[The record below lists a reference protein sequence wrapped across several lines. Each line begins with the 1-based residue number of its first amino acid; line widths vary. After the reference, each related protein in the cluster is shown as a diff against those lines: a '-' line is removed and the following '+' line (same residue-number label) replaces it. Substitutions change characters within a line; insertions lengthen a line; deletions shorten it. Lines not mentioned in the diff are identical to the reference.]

1 MNRDNLNA
9 ENKFIFSAE
18 DSEDAKS
25 VCNFANKSSLELPVN
40 AFSNFEKDATNAET
54 PTKVARYEDG
64 TEIVDE
70 LRAVSSQAAYTLAQG
85 QEPNISCSIG
95 IQDGH
100 GGKELHLI
108 LGGVPMI
115 DHTSVRFFLRKR
127 TVTTKSAG
135 HELVQDPNL
144 SSCWMA
150 NCGLYV
156 LKLKLESTE
165 EDENE
170 LFSAP
175 VSTIL

>member
-40 AFSNFEKDATNAET
+40 AFSNFEKDGPLGIKRFSSVQCSPVKRRSPLQDATNAET

-85 QEPNISCSIG
+85 FMFKARVFSLLRWRLS
-95 IQDGH
+95 
-100 GGKELHLI
+100 
-108 LGGVPMI
+108 
-115 DHTSVRFFLRKR
+115 DH
-127 TVTTKSAG
+127 
-135 HELVQDPNL
+135 P
-144 SSCWMA
+144 
-150 NCGLYV
+150 
-156 LKLKLESTE
+156 
-165 EDENE
+165 
-170 LFSAP
+170 
-175 VSTIL
+175 